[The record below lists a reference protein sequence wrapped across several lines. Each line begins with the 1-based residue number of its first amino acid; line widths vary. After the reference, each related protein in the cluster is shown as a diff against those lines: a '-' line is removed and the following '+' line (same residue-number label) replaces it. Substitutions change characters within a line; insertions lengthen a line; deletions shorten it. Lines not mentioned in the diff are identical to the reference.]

1 MERWWG
7 SEKERALGFREREG
21 EKVVLV
27 GFVEKG
33 REVVVVVVVVKSVAM
48 DEFDDDLSLCSFLSS
63 LLCSAKK
70 KIMQVSQ

>member
-33 REVVVVVVVVKSVAM
+33 REVVVVVVKSVAM